1 MGSRDARPRLPL
13 EWSLPVCEGA
23 SGGQAREARL
33 VCCAKRERVAA
44 GAAEARDREPVSCVD
59 AAGSW
64 RYERCEV
71 AGVGELPRPGV
82 GLGDGE
88 VLERVIAD
96 AEGRVDR

>member
-71 AGVGELPRPGV
+71 AGGGGGPPPGG
-82 GLGDGE
+82 GLGGGGGLVRRNADGGRGG
-88 VLERVIAD
+88 ER
-96 AEGRVDR
+96 